1 MRCPYCNAPESK
13 VTDSRSGEDKSFI
26 RRRRE
31 CLDCGRRFTTYERIE
46 DINLVIIKKDD
57 TREVF
62 SRSKLIGGIVRA
74 CEKRPIS
81 MQQIESVAQRIEQK
95 AANLLNKE
103 VSSQLIGQFVMEE
116 LKELDEVAY
125 VRFASVYKSFKD
137 IESFQ
142 AELEELK
149 REKN

>member
-1 MRCPYCNAPESK
+1 MKCPYCNAPESK
-13 VTDSRSGEDKSFI
+13 VTDSRSGDDKSFI

-31 CLDCGRRFTTYERIE
+31 CLECAKRFTTYERME
-46 DINLVIIKKDD
+46 EINLVIIKKDD

-62 SRSKLIGGIVRA
+62 DRSKLLKGILRA

-81 MQQIESVAQRIEQK
+81 MQEIEALAQRVEQK

-103 VSSQLIGQFVMEE
+103 VLSELIGELVMEE
-116 LKELDEVAY
+116 LKELDDIAY

-137 IESFQ
+137 IDSFQ
-142 AELEELK
+142 AELEELRK
-149 REKN
+149 EKA

>member
-1 MRCPYCNAPESK
+1 MKCPYCNAPESK
-13 VTDSRSGEDKSFI
+13 VTDSRSGDDKSFI

-62 SRSKLIGGIVRA
+62 SRSKLISGIVRA

-116 LKELDEVAY
+116 LKELDDIAY